1 MKEEPGLLFPSPDK
15 LGPSFDLTAYQS
27 VSYLQREKKN
37 IIRAG
42 VLLLITLFTA
52 TLAGFFWDIEF
63 RYATTGILIAE
74 TDIWQHPQLLL
85 RGLPYAGGILFI
97 LLSHE
102 MGHFLVC
109 RYYRLHST
117 PPFPIPFPA
126 GPAILS
132 FGTLGAVIK
141 IKQPFRNRRQLF
153 DVGIGGPLAGMV
165 AAIPVYLAGFYL
177 SAPSVV
183 EPRGL
188 VLVFG
193 DNLLTYLGI
202 QAFFSDGVASHAIAL
217 HPLGWAAFF
226 GFVATSLNL
235 LPIGQLDGGHIV
247 YALFGPRGHR
257 VVSFVFFIVLTLNSI
272 IFFPSYLLFA
282 LILIVLRLR
291 HPPTLFDDLP
301 VSRSRRILAV
311 VALII
316 FLCTFIP
323 DPISIQFFE

>member
-1 MKEEPGLLFPSPDK
+1 MREEPGPFPSPEVE
-15 LGPSFDLTAYQS
+15 GPPFELTAYPP
-27 VSYLQREKKN
+27 VSYFQREKKN

-42 VLLLITLFTA
+42 VLLLVTIFTA
-52 TLAGFFWDIEF
+52 TMAGVFWDMEF
-63 RYATTGILIAE
+63 RYATTGIQITE
-74 TDIWQHPQLLL
+74 MDIWHHPALLL
-85 RGLPYAGGILFI
+85 RGLPYACGILFI

-109 RYYRLHST
+109 RRYRLHST

-126 GPAILS
+126 GPYILS

-153 DVGIGGPLAGMV
+153 DVGIGGPLAGMI
-165 AAIPVYLAGFYL
+165 AAIPVFVAGIFL
-177 SAPSVV
+177 SAPRVV
-183 EPRGL
+183 EFRGM

-193 DNLLTYLGI
+193 DNLLTYLADKLVLSGT
-202 QAFFSDGVASHAIAL
+202 ADAAGMAL

-247 YALFGPRGHR
+247 YAVFGPRGHR
-257 VVSFVFFIVLTLNSI
+257 LVSYIFFAVLTLNSV

-282 LILIVLRLR
+282 LILLVLRLR
-291 HPPTLFDDLP
+291 HPPTLYDTLP
-301 VSRSRRILAV
+301 VGRTRRLLAV
-311 VALII
+311 VALLI

-323 DPISIQFFE
+323 DPISIAVFE